1 MNYHAFLILSFVSSM
16 ALADQSILKTQKD
29 VPPPRADESPE
40 RTEARERVAKDH
52 ADLNQKLKEGAPTAE
67 IHGVKTRLQRD
78 RTFEN
83 KEDVK
88 QQMKEKQRAEA
99 NQKERDAKSNR
110 LTNPQGNSTRDLY
123 DDTK

>member
-1 MNYHAFLILSFVSSM
+1 MNYHAFLAISFISSM
-16 ALADQSILKTQKD
+16 AFAADTSILNSQKD

-52 ADLNQKLKEGAPTAE
+52 ADLNQKLKDKRPTAE

-88 QQMKEKQRAEA
+88 QQMKEKQRAE
-99 NQKERDAKSNR
+99 S
-110 LTNPQGNSTRDLY
+110 QGVSPDHKTRDLY
-123 DDTK
+123 DDRSN